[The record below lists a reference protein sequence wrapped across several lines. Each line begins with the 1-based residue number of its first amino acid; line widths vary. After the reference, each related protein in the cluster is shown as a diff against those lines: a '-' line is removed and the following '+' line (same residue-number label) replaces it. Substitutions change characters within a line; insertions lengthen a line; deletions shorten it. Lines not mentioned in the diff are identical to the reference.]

1 MEREEETDDV
11 TQTPSNDTDKE
22 VRCRGREDEGDTRSW
37 RTPFMASLHD
47 QTLSNDTEKEDRGRE
62 AGGTPDDS
70 MKEKMLLDMI
80 DEIICRYLK

>member
-1 MEREEETDDV
+1 MEGKEETDDV
-11 TQTPSNDTDKE
+11 TQTPD
-22 VRCRGREDEGDTRSW
+22 
-37 RTPFMASLHD
+37 
-47 QTLSNDTEKEDRGRE
+47 NDTEKEDRGRE